1 MFPSNFVTWLVYTLI
16 VLSLFTIIKVVNYQ
30 LNRMFDTNKILTSE
44 KVVKQLKVTKKPSHK
59 AAAANASPANLHRQ
73 ATNPINQLVR
83 SSIPRLAQRAAQLD
97 SDSNGLSTSFNLET
111 SLGSGSTA
119 KSKNQSNRTLVSQRN
134 RFTIVRPDEI
144 NQFEV
149 DACLPSTA
157 AR

>member
-1 MFPSNFVTWLVYTLI
+1 VTWLVYTLI
-16 VLSLFTIIKVVNYQ
+16 VLLLFTIIKVVNYQ
-30 LNRMFDTNKILTSE
+30 LNRMFDTNKIITSE
-44 KVVKQLKVTKKPSHK
+44 KVVKQLKVIKKPSK
-59 AAAANASPANLHRQ
+59 TAATNASPANLHRQ
-73 ATNPINQLVR
+73 AANPINQLVR

-111 SLGSGSTA
+111 SLGSGSTT